1 MTYHEPMKI
10 YGYKLT
16 EQVKHIDDYNADTDD
31 AIPISPEED
40 ICEACHLYTDTAGNS
55 YVGFDLSL
63 GMPQTEM
70 DSFLDFVAPENRRIY
85 KVLAN

>member
-1 MTYHEPMKI
+1 MKI

-16 EQVKHIDDYNADTDD
+16 DKVKHIDDYDPEEDTDF
-31 AIPISPEED
+31 IPMSPEED
-40 ICEACHLYTDTAGNS
+40 ICEACHMYTDAQGRV
-55 YVGFDLSL
+55 YIGFDLSL

-70 DSFLDFVAPENRRIY
+70 DSFLDFVPPEKRKIY